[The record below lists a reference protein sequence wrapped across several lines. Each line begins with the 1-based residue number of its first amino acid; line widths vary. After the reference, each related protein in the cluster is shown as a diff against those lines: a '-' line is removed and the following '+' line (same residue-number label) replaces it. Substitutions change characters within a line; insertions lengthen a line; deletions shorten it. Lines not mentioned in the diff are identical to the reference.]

1 MEKIDEPL
9 NIIANFTS
17 QNHAQKFE
25 STIRESNIPTPEN
38 AQEINQ
44 TDLVIYTV
52 EDYRKVRD

>member
-1 MEKIDEPL
+1 MEKIDAPL

-25 STIRESNIPTPEN
+25 FTIRESSIPTPEN

-44 TDLVIYTV
+44 TDVVIYTV
-52 EDYRKVRD
+52 EDYQKVRD